1 MAQTGIAAS
10 LGVTSVPMRFVR
22 LPPVCGSEEMQ
33 GQTGILAALAMPPT
47 IGSRFEVRGSPNRRP
62 HGYHI
67 LNRTIFEMESQY
79 TNRCLMGAGRE
90 TEIGQLEVK
99 KKSELA

>member
-22 LPPVCGSEEMQ
+22 LPPACGSEEMQ

-67 LNRTIFEMESQY
+67 LRLA
-79 TNRCLMGAGRE
+79 LMWLIAILIDYI
-90 TEIGQLEVK
+90 TERDRDIL
-99 KKSELA
+99 

>member
-22 LPPVCGSEEMQ
+22 LPPACGSEEMQ
-33 GQTGILAALAMPPT
+33 GQTGILAALAIPPT

-67 LNRTIFEMESQY
+67 LRLA
-79 TNRCLMGAGRE
+79 LMWLIAILIDYI
-90 TEIGQLEVK
+90 TERDRDIL
-99 KKSELA
+99 